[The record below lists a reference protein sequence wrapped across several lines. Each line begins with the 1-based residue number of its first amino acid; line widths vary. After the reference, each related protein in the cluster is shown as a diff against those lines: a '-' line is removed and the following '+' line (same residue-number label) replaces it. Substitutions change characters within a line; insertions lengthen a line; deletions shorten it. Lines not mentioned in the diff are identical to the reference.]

1 MLITN
6 LLNKMSIVKSY
17 SFPKGEIRGDTF
29 IIKHNVD
36 SFTVIDCYLL
46 SDSDY
51 KENNRQKE
59 IIDEIVSESEGRV
72 RRFISTHPDHDHI
85 AGIEE
90 LFKRW
95 PTKNFYAVSNDIPGN
110 EDDDSLTKYIELK
123 KHHNY
128 AIKEGISRKW
138 LNDRDANHGSS
149 GICFQWPILDNEFF
163 KAALTKVK
171 KGEEVNNIC
180 PVFTYSINQG
190 PTYMWMGDLET
201 EMQEAYY
208 NSCKDRIPKVD
219 ILFQP
224 HHGRTSGAV
233 PKDLLNALD
242 PQIIVIGNAPSNHI
256 SYGDSRKTIT
266 QNSAG
271 DLTFVN
277 EGSYIHIYSQNRV
290 DNLPDNLE
298 IINDKY
304 LYYRPMS
311 MYYCGSLKVR

>member
-1 MLITN
+1 
-6 LLNKMSIVKSY
+6 MSIVKSY

-29 IIKHNVD
+29 YIKHNVD

-51 KENNRQKE
+51 EENNRQKE
-59 IIDEIVSESEGRV
+59 IIDEIVSESEGRI

-90 LFKRW
+90 LFKSW
-95 PTKNFYAVSNDIPGN
+95 PTENFYAVSNEIPEN
-110 EDDDSLTKYIELK
+110 EDDESLTKYIELK
-123 KHHNY
+123 KDHNY

-138 LNDRDANHGSS
+138 LNDNDAEHGSS
-149 GICFQWPILDNEFF
+149 GIFFQWPILDNESF

-180 PVFTYSINQG
+180 PVFTYSIYQG

-208 NSCKDRIPKVD
+208 NYCKDRIPKVD

-277 EGSYIHIYSQNRV
+277 EGGYIHIYSQNKV

-298 IINDKY
+298 KINYKNIHNT
-304 LYYRPMS
+304 PGS

>member
-6 LLNKMSIVKSY
+6 RLNKMSIVKSY

-29 IIKHNVD
+29 YIKHSVD

-46 SDSDY
+46 SDS
-51 KENNRQKE
+51 KFEENNRQKE
-59 IIDEIVSESEGRV
+59 IIDDIVSESKGRI
-72 RRFISTHPDHDHI
+72 RRFISTHPDNDHI
-85 AGIEE
+85 AGIEV
-90 LFKRW
+90 LFKSW

-110 EDDDSLTKYIELK
+110 EDDESLTKYIELK
-123 KHHNY
+123 NNHNY

-171 KGEEVNNIC
+171 KGEKVNNIC

-208 NSCKDRIPKVD
+208 NSCKGRIPKVD

-233 PKDLLNALD
+233 PEDLLNAID
-242 PQIIVIGNAPSNHI
+242 PQIIVIGNAPSQHI

-277 EGSYIHIYSQNRV
+277 EESYIHIYSQNDV

-304 LYYRPMS
+304 LHNRPES